1 MKRLPLFTPT
11 IVVLTIFVVAALL
24 AQPQGAVIAI
34 RGARVVDGTG
44 APAKLATVL
53 IRGERIEAVGENLA
67 IPAGARVIDAQG
79 LTLIPGLF
87 DLHTHLQSATVTGL
101 SGDLGK
107 NLKAYLAAGVTT
119 VVNFSGSPET
129 FEPIRRLVAEG
140 VLPSPRLLLS
150 ARFSPPGGHGT
161 EGGESG
167 GYEPATADQ
176 AHAFMREAL
185 AYKPDAIKAFTDGW
199 RYGSGAAMADFNEQ
213 TTAAIAADAHA
224 AGIKVLTHTVTLA
237 NSKISARAG
246 IDVQAHGICDVPAD
260 DEVIRIYKDKSTG
273 YVSTLECYRHQE
285 RFATLGTAPLT
296 PRLAELIEPAALPA
310 VPKSDVYARSTPASR
325 EVAVKRWAA
334 LVENIRRLHAAGIP
348 IGTGTDS
355 GVVGIHH
362 GYATL
367 QEVQHLVGAGLT
379 PLEAIHSATGVSAGL
394 LGVGAARG
402 TIEPGKVA
410 DLVLVAGEP
419 DRRIG
424 DIENTRRVFL
434 GGKEIDLAAIGKAI
448 HSTELTELPAHKVA
462 ELVYDG
468 ESADGRTNLG
478 TRIEHGGDRG
488 IDHSTITPTRV
499 LRDANDHSLFIVA
512 ATGPHDPAYVRLKL
526 PLTRGSVELADI
538 SGYRGVSF
546 DVRGEGG
553 YRLLVETY
561 QVRDQEQFAAGF
573 EAGGAWRTVKIDF
586 AQLKRKSERAVAWT
600 GRDARELQF
609 EIARPAG
616 AKAWLELDNVKF
628 YQDGK

>member
-1 MKRLPLFTPT
+1 MKRLAFVTST
-11 IVVLTIFVVAALL
+11 IVVSTVFVVALL
-24 AQPQGAVIAI
+24 FAQPQGAAIAI

-53 IRGERIEAVGENLA
+53 IRGERIEAVGENVA

-87 DLHTHLQSATVTGL
+87 DLHTHLQSGTVTGL

-140 VLPSPRLLLS
+140 VLQSPRLLLS

-161 EGGESG
+161 EGGESS

-185 AYKPDAIKAFTDGW
+185 RYKPDAIKAFTDGW
-199 RYGSGAAMADFNEQ
+199 RYGSGAAMTDFNEQ

-260 DEVIRIYKDKSTG
+260 EEVIRIYKEKGTG

-285 RFATLGTAPLT
+285 RFAVLGTAPLS
-296 PRLAELIEPAALPA
+296 PRLTELIEPAALPA
-310 VPKSDVYARSTPASR
+310 VPKSDVFARSTPASR
-325 EVAVKRWAA
+325 ETAVKRWAA

-367 QEVQHLVGAGLT
+367 QEVQLLVGAGLT
-379 PLEAIHSATGVSAGL
+379 PLEAIHSATGVSARL
-394 LGVGAARG
+394 ISVDASRG
-402 TIEPGKVA
+402 TIEAGKLA

-419 DRRIG
+419 DRKIE

-434 GGKEIDLAAIGKAI
+434 GGQEIDLAAIGKAI
-448 HSTELTELPAHKVA
+448 HSNGLTELPAHKVA
-462 ELVYDG
+462 ALVYDA
-468 ESADGRTNLG
+468 EAKDGFTNLG
-478 TRIEHGGDRG
+478 TRIEHGADRG
-488 IDHSTITPTRV
+488 VDHSTVTYTTV
-499 LRDANDHSLFIVA
+499 LRGANDHSLFVLA
-512 ATGPHDPAYVRLKL
+512 GSGPRDPAYVRLKL

-538 SGYRGVSF
+538 GGYRGVSF

-553 YRLLVETY
+553 YRLLLDTY
-561 QVRDQEQFAAGF
+561 GVRDQEQFAAGF
-573 EAGGAWRTVKIDF
+573 EAGGTWRTVKIDF
-586 AQLKRKSERAVAWT
+586 TQLKRKTEHPVAWT

-616 AKAWLELDNVKF
+616 TKAWLELDNVRF
-628 YQDGK
+628 Y